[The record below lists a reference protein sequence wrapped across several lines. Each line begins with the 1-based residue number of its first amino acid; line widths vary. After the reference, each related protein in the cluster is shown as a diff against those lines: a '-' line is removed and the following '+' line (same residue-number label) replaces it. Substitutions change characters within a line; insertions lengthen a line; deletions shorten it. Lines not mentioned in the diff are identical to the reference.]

1 MIGTLAWDLSGTGDE
16 TDCIDIDPDMLYHLE
31 ALDGT
36 DAAWTT
42 LQEATVSSLTDDST
56 LSLFS
61 FQVSWKQNL
70 IRTLSKNFLNFT
82 ESAHASC
89 LQIGE
94 LFHFDCIKISN
105 GQPP

>member
-31 ALDGT
+31 AVDGT

-42 LQEATVSSLTDDST
+42 LQEATIVLF
-56 LSLFS
+56 LSLAFRYHENRI
-61 FQVSWKQNL
+61 V

>member
-31 ALDGT
+31 AVDGT

-42 LQEATVSSLTDDST
+42 LQEATIVLF
-56 LSLFS
+56 LSLAFRYHENRI
-61 FQVSWKQNL
+61 V

-94 LFHFDCIKISN
+94 
-105 GQPP
+105 